1 MPHALET
8 SVSQRHDARAGTHI
22 GASRRS
28 NWSTRTCEQASEQT
42 RAHGKQIPILTD
54 ASERLDALPW
64 TDETRPLVDALMAA
78 YADATQVWV
87 GLAKA
92 RNVRAIES
100 QYEDLDRTAVAQRAA
115 GRAVRLA
122 IGLPTLA
129 Q

>member
-1 MPHALET
+1 
-8 SVSQRHDARAGTHI
+8 
-22 GASRRS
+22 
-28 NWSTRTCEQASEQT
+28 
-42 RAHGKQIPILTD
+42 
-54 ASERLDALPW
+54 
-64 TDETRPLVDALMAA
+64 MAA

>member
-1 MPHALET
+1 ME
-8 SVSQRHDARAGTHI
+8 
-22 GASRRS
+22 
-28 NWSTRTCEQASEQT
+28 
-42 RAHGKQIPILTD
+42 KQIPILTD